1 MTDIANVDIPNS
13 SILGYPNTASGTLT
27 LSQKVRI
34 TTTGAATYKI
44 RSGAGGGGVIYN
56 TNATNT
62 GSAGQGTSKITWTKI
77 AGFLPTT
84 GITDIPNSPNST
96 LQAIAIT
103 NRATG
108 GQIGS
113 AATTVNI
120 NSAFNVS
127 QTSTG
132 QILILPNPTAGV
144 PSRLVSVSNT
154 GSASFTM
161 YGNIISVGES
171 RLFVWTGVAWNIIP

>member
-1 MTDIANVDIPNS
+1 VQNGVSVGQVSYNMNEASAVNQCAGFIDVDLVAGQEVS
-13 SILGYPNTASGTLT
+13 LHYRT
-27 LSQKVRI
+27 RH
-34 TTTGAATYKI
+34 TTTDGIGWDRGSYFQLTQLPSAVAP
-44 RSGAGGGGVIYN
+44 VIEV
-56 TNATNT
+56 
-62 GSAGQGTSKITWTKI
+62 G
-77 AGFLPTT
+77 TT
-84 GITDIPNSPNST
+84 GIPNSPSST

-127 QTSTG
+127 QTTTG